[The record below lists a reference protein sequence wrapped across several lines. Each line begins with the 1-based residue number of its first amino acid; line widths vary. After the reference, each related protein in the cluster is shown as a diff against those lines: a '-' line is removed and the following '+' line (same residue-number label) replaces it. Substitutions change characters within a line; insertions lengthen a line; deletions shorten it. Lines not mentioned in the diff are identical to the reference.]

1 MISRNREYY
10 VETVLYVPCE
20 KFTKYLQAGES
31 MIAAYE
37 GNLPYIFVSYAHKDS
52 REVFEL
58 IEKLSARGYRIWY
71 DEGIEPGSEW
81 PENIANHLLHADM
94 VLAMITNDSMESIN
108 CRREIN
114 FALSKNKPFL
124 AVVLEKTKIPAG
136 IELQLSSQQSV
147 LRYNFNDEER
157 FLKKI
162 ESCSYMAPC
171 KDTTGAIG
179 SGQSN
184 AQNSGYAVSDR
195 KLPDMR
201 IIAALGIALAALL
214 IFFAVTRKAGT
225 NEPTGNTGPAVTT
238 ADSIATAD
246 STADSGTAKTD
257 YSGLLGTDSSSDAHT
272 DSASNADTDSN
283 AASNP
288 SVESPTEAPE
298 KPDERWIYSVSKTD
312 ESLIYTFRSGP
323 VIVMPISWNNKITV
337 MEENK
342 RFVFYHASSRNS
354 WHVAG
359 YEHGGQLFSLCYSTS
374 QDYKDLP
381 DYSELGRT
389 AEEYY
394 YLMFPTDVQ
403 GYMDNERIFNEFNEM
418 WQELDYVK
426 SNSSFSLN

>member
-1 MISRNREYY
+1 
-10 VETVLYVPCE
+10 
-20 KFTKYLQAGES
+20 

-136 IELQLSSQQSV
+136 MELQLSSQQSV

-171 KDTTGAIG
+171 KDNTGANA

-184 AQNSGYAVSDR
+184 DQNSGYAVTNR

-214 IFFAVTRKAGT
+214 IFFAVTRKTGT
-225 NEPTGNTGPAVTT
+225 NEPTGNSGPAVTT
-238 ADSIATAD
+238 ADS
-246 STADSGTAKTD
+246 STADNSTAVSSAADSNATQTD
-257 YSGLLGTDSSSDAHT
+257 YSGLFGSDSSSLTGSDASAGSDANNQP
-272 DSASNADTDSN
+272 DSNVNSNAG
-283 AASNP
+283 
-288 SVESPTEAPE
+288 SPA

-359 YEHGGQLFSLCYSTS
+359 YEHGGQLFSLCYSMS

-403 GYMDNERIFNEFNEM
+403 GYMDNERIFKEFNEM

-426 SNSSFSLN
+426 RNSSFSLN

>member
-1 MISRNREYY
+1 
-10 VETVLYVPCE
+10 
-20 KFTKYLQAGES
+20 

-37 GNLPYIFVSYAHKDS
+37 GKLPYIFVSYAHKDS
-52 REVFEL
+52 REVFDL

-136 IELQLSSQQSV
+136 MELQLSSQQSV

-171 KDTTGAIG
+171 KDNAGANG

-184 AQNSGYAVSDR
+184 AQNSGYSVSNR

-214 IFFAVTRKAGT
+214 IFFAVTRKTGI
-225 NEPTGNTGPAVTT
+225 NKPTGNSGPAVTT
-238 ADSIATAD
+238 ADSSTTD
-246 STADSGTAKTD
+246 STADSSTTSGSTADSSAAQTD
-257 YSGLLGTDSSSDAHT
+257 YSGLFGSDSN
-272 DSASNADTDSN
+272 SNAD
-283 AASNP
+283 
-288 SVESPTEAPE
+288 SPA

-359 YEHGGQLFSLCYSTS
+359 YEHGGQLFSLCYSMS

-403 GYMDNERIFNEFNEM
+403 GYMDNERIFKEFNEM

-426 SNSSFSLN
+426 RNSSFSLN

>member
-1 MISRNREYY
+1 
-10 VETVLYVPCE
+10 
-20 KFTKYLQAGES
+20 

-136 IELQLSSQQSV
+136 MELQLSSQQSV

-214 IFFAVTRKAGT
+214 IFFAVTRKTGT
-225 NEPTGNTGPAVTT
+225 NDPTGNSGPAVTT
-238 ADSIATAD
+238 ADS
-246 STADSGTAKTD
+246 STADNSTAVSSAADSNATQTD
-257 YSGLLGTDSSSDAHT
+257 YSGLFGSDSSSLTGSDASAGSDANNQP
-272 DSASNADTDSN
+272 DSNVNSNAG
-283 AASNP
+283 
-288 SVESPTEAPE
+288 SPA

-359 YEHGGQLFSLCYSTS
+359 YEHGGQLFSLCYSMS

-403 GYMDNERIFNEFNEM
+403 GYMDNERIFKEFNEM

-426 SNSSFSLN
+426 RNSSFSLN

>member
-1 MISRNREYY
+1 MIS
-10 VETVLYVPCE
+10 
-20 KFTKYLQAGES
+20 
-31 MIAAYE
+31 AYE
-37 GNLPYIFVSYAHKDS
+37 GNQPYIFVSYAHKDS
-52 REVFEL
+52 REVFDL

-136 IELQLSSQQSV
+136 MELQLSSQQSV
-147 LRYNFNDEER
+147 LRYNFNDEDR

-162 ESCSYMAPC
+162 ESCSYMEPC
-171 KDTTGAIG
+171 KDSAGAG
-179 SGQSN
+179 SSVASN
-184 AQNSGYAVSDR
+184 AQSAGYAFAN
-195 KLPDMR
+195 KKNPDIR

-238 ADSIATAD
+238 ADS
-246 STADSGTAKTD
+246 STASVSTTDSGTAKTD
-257 YSGLLGTDSSSDAHT
+257 YSGLLGSDTSSAALTDSEPNVESGSGAG
-272 DSASNADTDSN
+272 SDSN
-283 AASNP
+283 
-288 SVESPTEAPE
+288 VESPTEAPA

-394 YLMFPTDVQ
+394 FLMFPTDVQ

-418 WQELDYVK
+418 WQEIDYVK
-426 SNSSFSLN
+426 RNSSFSLN

>member
-1 MISRNREYY
+1 
-10 VETVLYVPCE
+10 
-20 KFTKYLQAGES
+20 

-58 IEKLSARGYRIWY
+58 IEKLSAKGYRIWF

-136 IELQLSSQQSV
+136 MELQLSSQQSV

-171 KDTTGAIG
+171 KDNTGANA

-184 AQNSGYAVSDR
+184 DQNSGYAVTNR

-214 IFFAVTRKAGT
+214 IFFAVTRKTGT
-225 NEPTGNTGPAVTT
+225 NEPTGNSGPAVTT
-238 ADSIATAD
+238 ADS
-246 STADSGTAKTD
+246 STADNSTAVSSAADSNATQTD
-257 YSGLLGTDSSSDAHT
+257 YSGLFGSDSSSLTGSDASAGSDANNQP
-272 DSASNADTDSN
+272 DSNVNSNAG
-283 AASNP
+283 
-288 SVESPTEAPE
+288 SPA

-359 YEHGGQLFSLCYSTS
+359 YEHGGQLFSLCYSMS

-403 GYMDNERIFNEFNEM
+403 GYMDNERIFKEFNEM

-426 SNSSFSLN
+426 RNSSFSLN